1 MESIEKVRKLLE
13 RFYQGETN
21 LEEERW
27 LEDYLSSTAVPTELL
42 PDQELFKA
50 FKGTEESILVP
61 KDLNAKI
68 SHAIDREEKSFTRGR
83 RINLY
88 SFSGLAAGLLAII
101 AVYVFFLRTDE
112 PVLLSA
118 QQGVDTYA
126 DPMDAYEEAKRT
138 LAYVSGKLNTGTTE
152 MRHMQQVTKT
162 TSEPL
167 RSLSKINKGSRELVL
182 LGELQRVREI
192 EN

>member
-1 MESIEKVRKLLE
+1 MESIEKVRKILE
-13 RFYQGETN
+13 QFYKGETN

-27 LEDYLSSTAVPTELL
+27 LEDYFSSTAVPTELL

-50 FKGTEESILVP
+50 FNGTEESILVP

-68 SHAIDREEKSFTRGR
+68 SHAIDREEKSLTKSR

-88 SFSGLAAGLLAII
+88 SFSGLAAGLLAIV

-112 PVLLSA
+112 PDLLSA

-162 TSEPL
+162 TAEPL
-167 RSLSKINKGSRELVL
+167 RSLSKINKGNRELVL

-192 EN
+192 DN

>member
-68 SHAIDREEKSFTRGR
+68 SHAIDREEKSLTRSR

>member
-27 LEDYLSSTAVPTELL
+27 LEDYLFSTAVPTELL

-50 FKGTEESILVP
+50 FEGTEESIPVP
-61 KDLNAKI
+61 KDLNVKI
-68 SHAIDREEKSFTRGR
+68 SHAIDREEKSWTRSR

-167 RSLSKINKGSRELVL
+167 KSLSKINKGSRELVL

>member
-68 SHAIDREEKSFTRGR
+68 SHAIDREEKSLTRSR

-167 RSLSKINKGSRELVL
+167 RSLSKISKGSRELVL
-182 LGELQRVREI
+182 LGELQRIREI
-192 EN
+192 DN

>member
-68 SHAIDREEKSFTRGR
+68 SHAIDREEKSLTRSR

-101 AVYVFFLRTDE
+101 AVYVFFLKTDE
-112 PVLLSA
+112 PVLFST

-167 RSLSKINKGSRELVL
+167 RSLSKISKGSRELVL